1 MASSS
6 RSGTAIA
13 ALVFA
18 VMIAGVAYRYWPGEE
33 RSIRRHLTGL
43 AEALSFPGGEN
54 EVQRITRLKAL
65 QEYFV
70 PGVRLIVDGQEIRS
84 SDALLNRLGR
94 VEPPPGGI
102 VVETSDLGV
111 TLADD
116 QATATVTLVVRAR
129 RARGGNDP
137 SAVETRRVVLDM
149 TRRPGDWMIAAGEIR
164 D

>member
-13 ALVFA
+13 TIVFTL
-18 VMIAGVAYRYWPGEE
+18 MIAGIVYRYWPGEE

-43 AEALSFPGGEN
+43 AEALSFPASEN

-70 PGVRLIVDGQEIRS
+70 PDVRVVFDGQAMGPR
-84 SDALLNRLGR
+84 DTLLERLSQ

-102 VVETSDLGV
+102 VVEMSDLLV
-111 TLADD
+111 LLADD
-116 QATATVTLVVRAR
+116 RSTAKVTLGVHTR
-129 RARGGNDP
+129 RTRGGNGA
-137 SAVETRRVVLDM
+137 AVETRRVALEM
-149 TRRPGDWMIAAGEIR
+149 TRRPGDWMIATAEIR